1 MNENDTKHEALDVL
15 RGVIGQ
21 KKEQPIA
28 GSKVTL
34 DWRAGELA
42 LCEMLTDD
50 GMKEKLSLLQQ

>member
-1 MNENDTKHEALDVL
+1 MNEDDTKNEALDVL

-34 DWRAGELA
+34 DWRAGEFA